1 MTDPLL
7 TRISGT
13 DHKVDQLK
21 EALER
26 IENHREGNQNVTT
39 IRFEGGKSAVVSL
52 LVGLVGGVCLG
63 VSVAVTVWVSSAMQS
78 QATMNN
84 WTSQEVTAIR
94 SYITNGKLQPM
105 KARPMDSTE
114 PEKDRVP

>member
-1 MTDPLL
+1 MADPLL

-39 IRFEGGKSAVVSL
+39 IRFDGEKSVKTSL
-52 LVGLVGGVCLG
+52 LVGFVGGAALG
-63 VSVAVTVWVSSAMQS
+63 VAVMAAGWVAWALSDVKETQRDQQAFIDVTYQHVPLIRAEFDKIKAK
-78 QATMNN
+78 QA
-84 WTSQEVTAIR
+84 QE
-94 SYITNGKLQPM
+94 
-105 KARPMDSTE
+105 
-114 PEKDRVP
+114 EKKQ